1 MKRTFIMFMV
11 VLLVGT
17 TCAQSLEGVSLPAME
32 KTASQVRAQ
41 MGTHPRLALSS
52 RQRGIAHDPSIKK
65 AARKIART
73 DAVPDTIVIVPESFE
88 PEWYEETQDWYW
100 GFIDQSMQY
109 FVALDW
115 YGSPNSPFGMVTFD
129 MLTPDDSH
137 ITSYE
142 TFEQATFE
150 GGGFSVRQVKIS
162 NNMSAI
168 KIAGELLGSDGNI
181 YVLSGQL
188 ETLTPQDTI
197 PLDIPNATIS
207 LQDDTTLLLSGST
220 ESASAKAVIHSKQL
234 TGKYSSEEFDM
245 EQVKVVV
252 DGKTIDIWDIQANIL
267 ANATYTDLV
276 AELTVLSKD
285 TTVYAFRLAQPVA
298 IEDTVAVAINNMQ
311 IDDSWGEHSMY
322 FLYGSTTGIAIEAV
336 TSNLTPGTYTM
347 EKGTLDLTLAVGGK
361 IVEVLGG
368 TLALEENMEGE
379 ISADVEC
386 LASDNKLYRLH
397 MCWAVPTPTK
407 TVVFDFTE
415 RAVANIDK
423 NRDIFQMIGT
433 NANASVAVGVQHWTP
448 GRNMTITTESVLLD
462 YTAVALFNGGDTIV
476 NAVAT
481 VEGSMKVV
489 KDTLW
494 MNVEIICFDSVQYN
508 VRMWYAVPTPTE
520 IVELGEITDTKFVNA
535 MATMGVYQVVGA
547 TADSTYTVAFCAEAP
562 IDVEGAY
569 ENNGMFESNLRA
581 QYTWVK
587 EKATG
592 KYLNVMKAK
601 VTVTMDQTTGEIIA
615 GGYYICDDE
624 KQYNFT
630 LKTQYERRHIAYD
643 MQDTPI
649 DAVFTIGTHDFA
661 VDTEY
666 LSEGAVILEAK
677 GKKNADY
684 LILQFLVNP
693 EETDPETIISEG
705 IYTIDDS
712 YVAGTVTAGD
722 FNGTSI
728 YPSFFGQVTP
738 QGISTKGL
746 YFLVEGTV
754 TVEKISAAHLHIVL
768 DAVNS
773 YDVAVKIDINTAADG
788 IETIDAQ
795 RGEAVKFVKDGQL
808 YIRRG
813 AHTYSVLGRIIR

>member
-1 MKRTFIMFMV
+1 MKRIFTMILMV
-11 VLLVGT
+11 VLVT
-17 TCAQSLEGVSLPAME
+17 TTSAQTLEGAPVPAPE
-32 KTASQVRAQ
+32 KVATKARAL
-41 MGTHPRLALSS
+41 MGTHPQLLLSQK
-52 RQRGIAHDPSIKK
+52 RQAIAKKPSL
-65 AARKIART
+65 RKTAKQLVSAET
-73 DAVPDTIVIVPESFE
+73 VPDTIIIVPESFE

-115 YGSPNSPFGMVTFD
+115 YGTPKSPFGRVTFD
-129 MLTPDDSH
+129 MLDPDDSY
-137 ITSYE
+137 IMG
-142 TFEQATFE
+142 FKQATFE

-162 NNMSAI
+162 NNLSAI
-168 KIAGELLGSDGNI
+168 KIAGELSGSDGNI
-181 YVLSGQL
+181 YVLSGQI

-197 PLDIPNATIS
+197 PVDIPNASIS
-207 LQDDTTLLLSGST
+207 LQDTTLLLNGST
-220 ESASAKAVIHSKQL
+220 ETASVKAVINTTKR
-234 TGKYSSEEFDM
+234 TGKHSNDEFDM
-245 EQVKVVV
+245 EQVEVMV

-267 ANATYTDLV
+267 ANTTYTDLV
-276 AELTVLSKD
+276 ADLTVLTKD
-285 TTVYAFRLAQPVA
+285 TIVYAFRLAQPVA
-298 IEDTVAVAINNMQ
+298 IEDTVSVAINNMQ

-322 FLYGSTTGIAIEAV
+322 FLYGSTKGFAIEAV
-336 TSNLTPGTYTM
+336 TTNLTPGTYTM
-347 EKGTLDLTLAVGGK
+347 EKGTLISITLAVGGK

-368 TLALEENMEGE
+368 TLALEENLDGE
-379 ISADVEC
+379 KSADVEC
-386 LASDNKLYRLH
+386 LAADNNLYRLH

-415 RAVANIDK
+415 RAVANINKD
-423 NRDIFQMIGT
+423 RDIFQMIGT

-462 YTAVALFNGGDTIV
+462 YTTVALFNGGDTIV

-481 VEGSMKVV
+481 VEGTMKVL

-508 VRMWYAVPTPTE
+508 VRMWYAVPTPTQT
-520 IVELGEITDTKFVNA
+520 IDLGEITDTKFVNA

-601 VTVTMDQTTGEIIA
+601 VTVTMDQETGEIIA
-615 GGYYICDDE
+615 GGYYICDNE

-630 LKTQYERRHIAYD
+630 LKTQYERRHITYD

-754 TVEKISAAHLHIVL
+754 TVEKVSAAHLHIVL